1 MGNSF
6 CSFTFSQ
13 LVGRQLYYLFVNLIL
28 EMAQS
33 CQPGFLNDEV
43 EQNPFLT
50 SLLPNPGLLKTVT
63 GGQGEVSVTSQI
75 YEFQSVNWYTNMDYW
90 KQYYNVKE
98 LRTKEQ

>member
-43 EQNPFLT
+43 EQNPFFT
-50 SLLPNPGLLKTVT
+50 SLLPNPGYLKLLQESKEKFQLHLRYMNFSLLT
-63 GGQGEVSVTSQI
+63 GT
-75 YEFQSVNWYTNMDYW
+75 
-90 KQYYNVKE
+90 
-98 LRTKEQ
+98 RTWTTGSNTTM